1 MLRTLLTRT
10 PVKRLVRGVPVMR
23 LLAVA
28 DVAILAKEHLARL
41 DSAQRS
47 RLLALVRK
55 AHGRPSAL
63 SDDERDEL
71 AGLLARLEPRRLFAD
86 AADKVSPVP
95 LPGRLLRGRGPASGE
110 RDANARSRKPGD

>member
-23 LLAVA
+23 IIAAAEVA
-28 DVAILAKEHLARL
+28 MLAKDHLTRL
-41 DSAQRS
+41 DHTQRN

-55 AHGRPSAL
+55 ARGRPSAL
-63 SDDERDEL
+63 SEDEREEL
-71 AGLLARLEPRRLFAD
+71 ASLVALLEPRRLLAD

-95 LPGRLLRGRGPASGE
+95 LPERLLHGRDG
-110 RDANARSRKPGD
+110 RSRTREVTSERS

>member
-1 MLRTLLTRT
+1 MLRTLLTHM

-23 LLAVA
+23 LLAAAEVA
-28 DVAILAKEHLARL
+28 MLAKEHLAQL

-63 SDDERDEL
+63 SDDEREEL
-71 AGLLARLEPRRLFAD
+71 ARLLARLEPRRLVAD

-95 LPGRLLRGRGPASGE
+95 LPERLLRGRERASGG
-110 RDANARSRKPGD
+110 RDAHARSSKSGG